1 MKKIKIIGFLMTIV
15 FMILTLMWYDW
26 KLLLI
31 IFIALFAENIDKRI

>member
-31 IFIALFAENIDKRI
+31 IFLALFAENIDKRI

>member
-15 FMILTLMWYDW
+15 FIILTLMWYDW

-31 IFIALFAENIDKRI
+31 IFLALFAENIDKRI